1 MSQHESQDQSK
12 DSKDNYNQRH
22 WHCGWLAL
30 YRYSTAAGSSQPS
43 KEAGTTIARI
53 VLSGLAETS
62 RLAEGLNRR
71 AVGGKEC
78 A

>member
-1 MSQHESQDQSK
+1 MTSIDIKIAMSGPDM
-12 DSKDNYNQRH
+12 
-22 WHCGWLAL
+22 
-30 YRYSTAAGSSQPS
+30 PS

-62 RLAEGLNRR
+62 NEAEGLKRK

-78 A
+78 AWSIFSNG